1 MITITEK
8 YIESRL
14 VTQVKSMGG
23 LAIKL
28 SSGGGLPDRLLLFN
42 SGRCCFV
49 EVKRPGERP
58 RLLQQLRHEELRR
71 LGFEVFVV
79 DSVEGISEIIEKYGH
94 DAETDNAEK
103 EGEKP

>member
-58 RLLQQLRHEELRR
+58 RLLQEIRHEELRR
-71 LGFEVFVV
+71 LGFDVYVL
-79 DSVEGISEIIEKYGH
+79 DDIEGISEIVEKYGS
-94 DAETDNAEK
+94 EGEK